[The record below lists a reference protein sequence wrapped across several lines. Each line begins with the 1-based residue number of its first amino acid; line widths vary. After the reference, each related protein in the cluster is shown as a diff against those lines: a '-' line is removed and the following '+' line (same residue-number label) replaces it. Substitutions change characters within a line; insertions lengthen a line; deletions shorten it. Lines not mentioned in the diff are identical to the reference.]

1 MITLVRVAQCRW
13 SAQPANTR
21 LIKAHNFVVF
31 FLFFLLSSPRAQV
44 AFLDQFW
51 RSTSKRMFLAKDVRL
66 VFVIYNYVQGV
77 KSPKKLHKMDGNRPF
92 SSVNDECEKNPYMLK
107 TGQLIDRINYALLRT
122 MRLTVVQ
129 IQYSSLRHIGLLI
142 NAHNFGK
149 NRQSYW
155 RHLGHWDYK
164 GRHHGAI

>member
-1 MITLVRVAQCRW
+1 
-13 SAQPANTR
+13 
-21 LIKAHNFVVF
+21 
-31 FLFFLLSSPRAQV
+31 
-44 AFLDQFW
+44 
-51 RSTSKRMFLAKDVRL
+51 
-66 VFVIYNYVQGV
+66 
-77 KSPKKLHKMDGNRPF
+77 MDGNRPF

-149 NRQSYW
+149 NRQSY
-155 RHLGHWDYK
+155 
-164 GRHHGAI
+164 